1 MRGSDNNFV
10 LQKTIMLMLI
20 MTLIT
25 TQQKLLVLKQFKFVI
40 NRSFYCLIL
49 TWRLCAI
56 MTTRCESSLN
66 LDGFE
71 YTEITL
77 YWREQHVV
85 QWLTPTEFTSLS
97 LSSIVVLLTLLVSI
111 ILLWKSPIL
120 HRYKADDKSLWMPL
134 LRWKQWKNAII
145 LVTKVEY
152 QPSKIM

>member
-1 MRGSDNNFV
+1 
-10 LQKTIMLMLI
+10 

-40 NRSFYCLIL
+40 NRSFY
-49 TWRLCAI
+49 
-56 MTTRCESSLN
+56 CESSLN

-120 HRYKADDKSLWMPL
+120 HRYKADDKSL
-134 LRWKQWKNAII
+134 
-145 LVTKVEY
+145 
-152 QPSKIM
+152 